1 MAINQSEH
9 VYLMFSRFLIC
20 FANLYKSLSCM
31 RSMFQTLHVHVITE
45 VLYNCKLLPVHRV
58 LCRNYKYYKI
68 DCITEKYCIRFYVQ
82 IIVGKVI
89 KSGRC

>member
-1 MAINQSEH
+1 
-9 VYLMFSRFLIC
+9 
-20 FANLYKSLSCM
+20 
-31 RSMFQTLHVHVITE
+31 MFQTLHVHVITE

-89 KSGRC
+89 KSVGVSPFNMLARYLVDQLIYTKIKSI